1 MKTDRQ
7 LPALWC
13 GVSHKMKQQ
22 ELQVVLLRSLII
34 VATAAVGSLAIGY
47 LLRRILAP
55 KTSDADVQSALKKL
69 YEIEVP

>member
-1 MKTDRQ
+1 
-7 LPALWC
+7 
-13 GVSHKMKQQ
+13 MKQQ
-22 ELQVVLLRSLII
+22 ELQVVLLRSLIS

-69 YEIEVP
+69 YEIEVPILLTSLLTKID